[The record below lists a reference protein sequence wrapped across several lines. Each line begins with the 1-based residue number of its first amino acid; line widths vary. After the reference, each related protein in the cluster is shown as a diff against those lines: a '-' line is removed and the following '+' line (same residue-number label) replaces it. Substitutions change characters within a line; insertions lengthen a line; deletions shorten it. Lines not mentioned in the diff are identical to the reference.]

1 MRNYEHST
9 LKTNERSRSLSKEIE
24 NIRKNQM
31 ENEKENNRRKNS
43 LVYGLNSR
51 IEKTEER
58 ISELE
63 DRVIEITN
71 LNGREN
77 RLEKEKLQTAEAW

>member
-1 MRNYEHST
+1 
-9 LKTNERSRSLSKEIE
+9 
-24 NIRKNQM
+24 M

-43 LVYGLNSR
+43 LVYGLDSR

>member
-1 MRNYEHST
+1 
-9 LKTNERSRSLSKEIE
+9 
-24 NIRKNQM
+24 M
-31 ENEKENNRRKNS
+31 ENEKENNRRKNI

-77 RLEKEKLQTAEAW
+77 SLEKEKLQTAEAW